1 MTHAV
6 HEHTAHTP
14 GPAPGR
20 REWLALA
27 LICLA
32 QFMLI
37 ADITV
42 VNVALPTI
50 GHDLG
55 LAHGDVT
62 WVVAAYS
69 TAFGGLMILGGRLA
83 DAIGRRRMF
92 LVGLTIFTV
101 ASIVSGTAD
110 SGGMLIAGR
119 AAQGIGAALLSPAA
133 LSIVTTAFTGAAR
146 TRALAL
152 WATIGGAGAAIG
164 VLLGGVLTSYASWRW
179 VFFVNVPIGV
189 VVAACIPALIAAARP
204 DRSTPLDVR
213 GAVTITI
220 SAAAMVFGL
229 VRAGDV
235 GWSSTSAIVALA
247 VGVLGT
253 GVFIAI
259 ERTSAVPLMPL
270 SMLRRRPMVTGVAMM
285 LAASGLLLAAF
296 FLNSLY
302 VQQVR
307 QLSPVRTGLLFLPVA
322 IAIGAGV
329 HVGTRLA
336 RTAGPRIAGSV
347 GLGLAAVG
355 AGLLTRVGAHSS
367 VLTVVLPG
375 FVVLGIGLG
384 AVLIAATTTA
394 LAGAGHAE
402 AGVLSGIVNSGHE
415 LGGAFGVAVISAVAG
430 ASVTGPAIVAG
441 GWPVSGFSRAFAVCA
456 VFAAVAAVVTFL
468 AVRPGRVEM
477 AEGAVPMH

>member
-6 HEHTAHTP
+6 HEHTANAP
-14 GPAPGR
+14 SPAPGR

-50 GHDLG
+50 GHDLD

-83 DAIGRRRMF
+83 DALGRRRMF
-92 LVGLTIFTV
+92 LIGLAVFTL

-110 SGGMLIAGR
+110 NGGVLIAGR

-133 LSIVTTAFTGAAR
+133 LSIVTTAFTGTAR
-146 TRALAL
+146 TRALGV
-152 WATIGGAGAAIG
+152 WAAIGGAGAAVG

-179 VFFVNVPIGV
+179 IFFVNVPVGI
-189 VVAACIPALIAAARP
+189 VVAACIPALIAAVTP
-204 DRSTPLDVR
+204 DRRTLLDVR
-213 GAVTITI
+213 GAVTITV
-220 SAAAMVFGL
+220 SVAAMVFGL

-235 GWSSTSAIVALA
+235 GWSSASAIVPLA
-247 VGVLGT
+247 IGVIGAA
-253 GVFIAI
+253 VFIAI

-270 SMLRRRPMVTGVAMM
+270 AMLRRRPVVTGLTMM
-285 LAASGLLLAAF
+285 LAASGLLLAGF
-296 FLNSLY
+296 FLSSLY

-307 QLSPVRTGLLFLPVA
+307 HLSPVQTGLLFLPVA

-336 RTAGPRIAGSV
+336 TTAGPRVAGSV

-355 AGLLTRVGAHSS
+355 AGLLARVGAHSS

-402 AGVLSGIVNSGHE
+402 AGILSGIVNSGHE

-430 ASVTGPAIVAG
+430 ASVTGPVIAVG
-441 GWPVSGFSRAFAVCA
+441 DWPVSGFGWAFAVCA
-456 VFAAVAAVVTFL
+456 VFAAVAAVVAFL

-477 AEGAVPMH
+477 ADGAVPMH